1 MGVSEELIRD
11 VSMWVTE
18 IGTRAAQLPTQAA
31 RSAFLA
37 EKYRELM
44 LETRRLGMDEHDA
57 VILVQACVVGAE
69 RIMQELLARGIPS
82 TEGRA

>member
-1 MGVSEELIRD
+1 MDASEALIRD

-44 LETRRLGMDEHDA
+44 LETPGWEWTNMTR
-57 VILVQACVVGAE
+57 
-69 RIMQELLARGIPS
+69 
-82 TEGRA
+82 